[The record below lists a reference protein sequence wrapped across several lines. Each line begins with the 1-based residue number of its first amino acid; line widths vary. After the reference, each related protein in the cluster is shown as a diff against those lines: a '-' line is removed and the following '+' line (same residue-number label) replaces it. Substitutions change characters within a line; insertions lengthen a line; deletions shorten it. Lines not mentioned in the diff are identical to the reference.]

1 MNEKESKFICD
12 KISEILSKYD
22 NKFLNVIDVN
32 EKVETIK
39 IILKSKVIEL
49 LKSFDI
55 DYDNLDVDDYF
66 NIYVEIDD
74 DKKIN
79 VIIKQKPLIRKI
91 EGIWKIV

>member
-1 MNEKESKFICD
+1 MNEKESKLICD

-39 IILKSKVIEL
+39 TILKSKLIEL

-66 NIYVEIDD
+66 NIYVEVDD

-79 VIIKQKPLIRKI
+79 VIVKQKPLIRKI
-91 EGIWKIV
+91 EGTWKIM